1 MSRLLTALARA
12 GDVWDAT
19 VVAIKTTPGR
29 VRAALA
35 VRRSRRAAL
44 IAAGLTLLVYLF
56 SIGDLAVSGSGR
68 FTGAPVVRA
77 APGQLFEA
85 RAPYLF
91 EPVLAWHP
99 TSHVAVFV
107 SPVNLLLG
115 AVVAVLVGYNF
126 AVAAHTATTG
136 ASCRRTRYA
145 RVLAV
150 LPAFLLGF
158 ACCVPTFLLLVGAS
172 TAAALLPVLI
182 PLRPVF
188 YPLTLL
194 MLSGT
199 LVWGT
204 SRTSRPRPP
213 VSRPGEVGSTSSQQF
228 PAHPGPVVTKP
239 RGHGCSR

>member
-1 MSRLLTALARA
+1 MSRLLTVLART
-12 GDVWDAT
+12 GDAWDTAVGAIAAT
-19 VVAIKTTPGR
+19 PRR
-29 VRAALA
+29 VRAVLA
-35 VRRSRRAAL
+35 VRRYRRTAL
-44 IAAGLTLLVYLF
+44 ITAALTLLVYLF
-56 SIGDLAVSGSGR
+56 SIGDLAVSGPGR

-99 TSHVAVFV
+99 TGHVAVFA

-115 AVVAVLVGYNF
+115 SVVAALVGCNI
-126 AVAAHTATTG
+126 ALAAHAARQA

-145 RVLAV
+145 RLLGV

-158 ACCVPTFLLLVGAS
+158 ACCVPAFLLVLGAS

-194 MLSGT
+194 MLTGT

-204 SRTSRPRPP
+204 SRTSRSGRRTRHAGDTGDTATPAPPP
-213 VSRPGEVGSTSSQQF
+213 VPDTQ
-228 PAHPGPVVTKP
+228 
-239 RGHGCSR
+239 

>member
-1 MSRLLTALARA
+1 MIRLLTLLART
-12 GDVWDAT
+12 GDAWDAT
-19 VVAIKTTPGR
+19 AVAIRTTPGR

-35 VRRSRRAAL
+35 VRRHRRTGL
-44 IAAGLTLLVYLF
+44 IAASLTLLVYLF
-56 SIGDLAVSGSGR
+56 SIGDLAVSASGH
-68 FTGAPVVRA
+68 FTGAPVFQT
-77 APGQLFEA
+77 APGQLLRV

-99 TSHVAVFV
+99 TSHLAILL

-115 AVVAVLVGYNF
+115 AVVAALVGCNI
-126 AVAAHTATTG
+126 AVAAHAARQA

-145 RVLAV
+145 RLLGA

-158 ACCVPTFLLLVGAS
+158 ACCVPTFLLVLGAS

-194 MLSGT
+194 MLTGT

-204 SRTSRPRPP
+204 SRTGRSGRPTPHAGGTGDAAARAP
-213 VSRPGEVGSTSSQQF
+213 S
-228 PAHPGPVVTKP
+228 VVPDTP
-239 RGHGCSR
+239 DTQ

>member
-1 MSRLLTALARA
+1 MSRLLTALARTGYA
-12 GDVWDAT
+12 WDAT
-19 VVAIKTTPGR
+19 VVAIRTTPGR
-29 VRAALA
+29 VRAAFA
-35 VRRSRRAAL
+35 VRRHRRTAL
-44 IAAGLTLLVYLF
+44 IAASLTLLVYLF
-56 SIGDLAVSGSGR
+56 SIGDLAISASGR
-68 FTGAPVVRA
+68 FTGAPVFQT
-77 APGQLFEA
+77 APGQLLQV

-99 TSHVAVFV
+99 TSHLAIFL

-115 AVVAVLVGYNF
+115 VLVAVLVGCNF
-126 AVAAHTATTG
+126 AVAAHTATTV

-158 ACCVPTFLLLVGAS
+158 ACCVPTFLLLLGAS

-213 VSRPGEVGSTSSQQF
+213 VSHPGEVGNTASQQSP
-228 PAHPGPVVTKP
+228 PAPDRK
-239 RGHGCSR
+239 